1 MNPCLP
7 EWNIEAEV
15 PLANQKKPVGL
26 DHDLV
31 ELLWRNGQVVLHSQT
46 HRKSGFEGNESRQL
60 QKHDQSSLRD
70 VSLFGN
76 PSSFIQDDETAS
88 WLNCPVD
95 DSFEKEFCAPFLSE
109 IPPVHHPV
117 GTDKGGIRQV
127 EDSKIFKV
135 GSSEVS
141 HSHVHSGVNL
151 NPMPP
156 PGTQTLSSLHQ
167 HQRRDCN
174 FPEGGGVS
182 FGASLKANNLR
193 SSNGQFGAKGHGDIR
208 ECSGM
213 TVGSSHCGSN
223 QVAIDAAFSRNSC
236 SGNGG
241 DRGLSAAVNKDRV
254 EKVRVSPQTETAE
267 EETAVTS
274 SSGRSGSS
282 FARTCNQS
290 AGTISH
296 GQKRKVRDGEE
307 SECQR
312 EEAAEFE
319 SGNGTKSTQ
328 KSGTPRRS
336 RAAEVHNLSERRRRD
351 RINEKMRALQELLP
365 HSNKTDKAS
374 MLDEAIEY
382 LKSLQLQLQMMWM
395 GSGMASMMF
404 PGMQH
409 YMSRMG
415 MGMVPPALP
424 NMHSTMHLPRP
435 PMVDHAAATMASTQ
449 NQAALCQNSM
459 LNPINYQNQLQ
470 NPNFAEQFASY
481 MGFHP
486 MQNPSQAV
494 NMFNLGSHA
503 SQPNSM
509 FNPPTNGNG
518 PSS

>member
-76 PSSFIQDDETAS
+76 PPSFIQDDETTS

-109 IPPVHHPV
+109 IPSVHHPV

-127 EDSKIFKV
+127 EDSKIIKL
-135 GSSEVS
+135 GSSD
-141 HSHVHSGVNL
+141 SGVNL

-167 HQRRDCN
+167 RRDCN
-174 FPEGGGVS
+174 LPEGGVS
-182 FGASLKANNLR
+182 FGASLKANLR

-236 SGNGG
+236 SGNG
-241 DRGLSAAVNKDRV
+241 DRGLSAAVNKGYV
-254 EKVRVSPQTETAE
+254 EKVSPQTETAE
-267 EETAVTS
+267 EETAGTS

-296 GQKRKVRDGEE
+296 GQKRKLRDGEE
-307 SECQR
+307 SESQR

-319 SGNGTKSTQ
+319 SGNGNKSTQ
-328 KSGTPRRS
+328 KSGTTRRS

-382 LKSLQLQLQMMWM
+382 LKSLQMQLQMMWM

-424 NMHSTMHLPRP
+424 NMHLPRP
-435 PMVDHAAATMASTQ
+435 PLVDHAAATMASTQ

-486 MQNPSQAV
+486 MQNASQAV
-494 NMFNLGSHA
+494 NMFNMGSHA

-509 FNPPTNGNG
+509 FNPPTNGSG